1 MTPEIMATTMSTVHT
16 CGLTGQR
23 SHFAHS
29 SAGAVARVTMLVPL
43 PSRLSLFGGCL
54 IAGS

>member
-1 MTPEIMATTMSTVHT
+1 MTPEIMATTMSVYT

-29 SAGAVARVTMLVPL
+29 SAGPVARVTMLVPL